1 MFMKNTRKDAI
12 VIGAALFAMFFGAG
26 NLIFPPAIG
35 LASGSQWVWS
45 LLGFLVTGIGL
56 PVMGVL
62 AVSKAG
68 GTISDLANKVSP
80 KFSVILGTIVIL
92 AIGPL
97 LAIPRTG
104 ATVYEIGIKPMLN
117 VHPLIVSIIY
127 FSITLFFVIKPSGVI
142 DKVGKILTP
151 ILLAVIGL
159 IIANGVINP
168 IGTPAVTKLANPFSN
183 GFLEG
188 YQTMDTLGSIVMGGI
203 ILGAL
208 LEKGY
213 TDRKEQMRM
222 TTIAGLLAGGT
233 LAIVYGGLL
242 YLGATGSGV
251 LSPDLTKT
259 ALIIEITNRVLGSS
273 GQLIMCVAVSAAC
286 LTTSIGLTAI
296 VGNYFE
302 SLSKGKLKYQPIVI
316 FTCAFSALMSVIGV
330 EAIVKVAVP
339 LLVLVYPMAI
349 VLIVFNL
356 VSEWIPSQEVFQGGI
371 FGAFIIGLLDA
382 LSAIELG
389 FVKSVVSLLEPVYQ
403 LVAMLPFAK
412 MGFAWILPTLSLA
425 FVGAIVGAIRKG
437 KIGSA
442 VAIEE

>member
-1 MFMKNTRKDAI
+1 MKKTHKDAI
-12 VIGAALFAMFFGAG
+12 VVGAALFAMFFGAG

-35 LASGSQWVWS
+35 LATGDQWLLS

-68 GTISDLANKVSP
+68 GTINDLASKVSN
-80 KFSVILGTIVIL
+80 KFSVILGTIIIL

-104 ATVYEIGIKPMLN
+104 ATVYEIGIKPMLS
-117 VHPLIVSIIY
+117 VSPLVVSIVY
-127 FSITLFFVIKPSGVI
+127 FAITLFFVIKPSGII

-151 ILLAVIGL
+151 VLLFVIGL
-159 IIANGVINP
+159 IIFNGIVHP
-168 IGTPAVTKLANPFSN
+168 IGAPTSTTIVNPFSK
-183 GFLEG
+183 GFLDG

-208 LEKGY
+208 VEKGY
-213 TDRKEQMRM
+213 MDRKSQMHM

-233 LAIVYGGLL
+233 LAFVYGGLL

-251 LSPDLTKT
+251 LSPELSK
-259 ALIIEITNRVLGSS
+259 ASLIIEITNRVLGSS

-302 SLSKGKLKYQPIVI
+302 QLSNGKLRYQVIVT
-316 FTCAFSALMSVIGV
+316 FTCIFSAFMAVIGV
-330 EAIVKVAVP
+330 EAIVAVAVP

-356 VSEWIPSQEVFQGGI
+356 CSDWIPYAEVYKGGI
-371 FGAFIIGLLDA
+371 LGAFLIGLLDA
-382 LSAIELG
+382 LNAVSLSA
-389 FVKSVVSLLEPVYQ
+389 VKTIVSLLEPVYQ
-403 LVAMLPFAK
+403 LVGMLPFAS
-412 MGFAWILPTLSLA
+412 MGFAWIMPTLCLA
-425 FVGAIVGAIRKG
+425 L
-437 KIGSA
+437 IGGIA
-442 VAIEE
+442 GYMRAEKPTKALAIED

>member
-1 MFMKNTRKDAI
+1 MKKTQKDAV

-35 LASGSQWVWS
+35 LASGNQWIMS

-68 GTISDLANKVSP
+68 GTINDLANKVSP

-117 VHPLIVSIIY
+117 VHPLVVSIIY
-127 FSITLFFVIKPSGVI
+127 FGITLFFVIKPSGVI

-151 ILLAVIGL
+151 ILLFVIGL
-159 IIANGVINP
+159 IIVNGVVHP
-168 IGTPAVTKLANPFSN
+168 IGAPSQTAIVNPFSN

-203 ILGAL
+203 ILAAL

-213 TDRKEQMRM
+213 TDRKQQMRM
-222 TTIAGLLAGGT
+222 TTAAGLLAGGT
-233 LAIVYGGLL
+233 LALVYGGLL
-242 YLGATGSGV
+242 YLGATGSSV
-251 LSPDLTKT
+251 LAADIPKT

-286 LTTSIGLTAI
+286 LTTSIGLTSI

-302 SLSKGKLKYQPIVI
+302 KLSKGRVSYEKIVI
-316 FTCAFSALMSVIGV
+316 GTCAFSALMSVIGV

-356 VSEWIPSQEVFQGGI
+356 ISEWIPCQQVYQGGI
-371 FGAFIIGLLDA
+371 FGAFLIGLLDA
-382 LSAIELG
+382 LKAIDLSLIQQL
-389 FVKSVVSLLEPVYQ
+389 VTLLEPIYR
-403 LVAMLPFAK
+403 LVGALPFAQ
-412 MGFAWILPTLSLA
+412 MGFAWLLPTLSFALL
-425 FVGAIVGAIRKG
+425 GAVLGAARKTE
-437 KIGSA
+437 SVPV
-442 VAIEE
+442 VAIEK